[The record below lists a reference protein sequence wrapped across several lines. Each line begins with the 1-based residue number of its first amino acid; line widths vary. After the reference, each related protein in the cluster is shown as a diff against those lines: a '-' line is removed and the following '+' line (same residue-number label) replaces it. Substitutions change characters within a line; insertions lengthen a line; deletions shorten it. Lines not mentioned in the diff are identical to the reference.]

1 MNRSNLPYQYY
12 IEYFFLFWLNRLLPR
27 LSHFQ
32 RLRFATILGWLIY
45 HFLPFRKKVVLTN
58 LRRSFPERSNHW
70 HKDIARK
77 TYLHIARVYFDL
89 FALFQVSN
97 DRFEQVVKSVN
108 SEVADDALKEN
119 RGVIV
124 ILFHFG
130 NWELAADWFARKG
143 YKVAAVAARL
153 KNPLAHRLIFETRM
167 KNGLQLFK
175 KGKRGNIKIIRYLEK
190 DHILFMIADQDA
202 RKNGIW
208 IKYFNQWSS
217 SFRGPVLFAQRRQSP
232 VILCTCLMDG
242 NGKYNIHFE
251 RFSMEVPKEN
261 EQESPVHYLTQ
272 SYTNYFEN
280 LIRQYPEQYYWLHR
294 RWKTKVPKH
303 IAENDR

>member
-1 MNRSNLPYQYY
+1 MNRFNLPHQYY

-27 LSHFQ
+27 LTHPQ
-32 RLRFATILGWLIY
+32 RFRFATILGWLIY
-45 HFLPFRKKVVLTN
+45 RFLPFRKNVVLTN
-58 LRRSFPERSNHW
+58 LKKAFPERSNHW

-97 DRFEQVVKSVN
+97 DRFEQMVKSVN
-108 SEVADDALKEN
+108 SKVVDDALKEN

-167 KNGLQLFK
+167 NNGLQLFK
-175 KGKRGNIKIIRYLEK
+175 KGKRENIKIIKYLKK
-190 DHILFMIADQDA
+190 DHILYMITDQDA

-217 SFRGPVLFAQRRQSP
+217 SFRGPALFARRQQSP
-232 VILCTCLMDG
+232 MILCTCLMDN

-251 RFSMEVPKEN
+251 RFSMEVPKED
-261 EQESPVHYLTQ
+261 EEESPVHYLTQ

-303 IAENDR
+303 IAENGR